1 MCRSKSRSTN
11 LDFALCA
18 LDTDS
23 GAGCVVSV
31 WVGSD
36 AEICERDAVSVVR
49 AVGGGGEGEDH
60 GGFFVG
66 AGGVFF
72 DGGCYGGG
80 FAVGGGDGVVE
91 GLETPC

>member
-1 MCRSKSRSTN
+1 MRWPKSRSTN
-11 LDFALCA
+11 LDFAFSA
-18 LDTDS
+18 LNADRR
-23 GAGCVVSV
+23 AGCVVPIG
-31 WVGSD
+31 VGSD
-36 AEICERDAVSVVR
+36 AEVCESDAVGGVR

-72 DGGCYGGG
+72 DGGGYGGG
-80 FAVGGGDGVVE
+80 FALGGGDGVVE